1 MKKFKIALVSDW
13 YYPKIGGI
21 EYAIDSLARNFIALG
36 HEVHIITRGYDKL
49 QPFTPVKELTVIRL
63 KGKELTERFLSIGA
77 YKELYD
83 ILKHG
88 EYDMVH
94 AHGLDSPL
102 AISSLLISHI
112 IDIPVVITNHSLAG
126 KGLIRIPL
134 HLLGKFFLRYPDAII
149 AVSSAVAKETRIMSN
164 RPVYLIPNGVDILS
178 SDGAD
183 TPVVLEKGGRTSVII
198 VSRMTKKK
206 GVDSI
211 VKIAPSLIKEHSDV
225 LFLMVGDG
233 PLKDKLE
240 KRVKKQ
246 NMEQNFIFTGEVP
259 RKTVFYLL
267 GRSDISVMPSKNEA
281 FGIAVLEAF
290 AKMVPVI
297 ARNNSGTSDII
308 AHEKTGFLV
317 ENNKEMVTYIM
328 KLIDEPELRKK
339 ISYNAHEELKRYE
352 WPDIARKV
360 IDVYTQVVHEKNH
373 YHN

>member
-1 MKKFKIALVSDW
+1 M
-13 YYPKIGGI
+13 
-21 EYAIDSLARNFIALG
+21 
-36 HEVHIITRGYDKL
+36 HIITRRYDQL
-49 QPFTPVKELTVIRL
+49 QSFAPIKEVTVIRL
-63 KGKELTERFLSIGA
+63 RERELTKRFLSPGA

-83 ILKHG
+83 IIKNG
-88 EYDMVH
+88 EYDIIH

-102 AISSLLISHI
+102 AISSLMISRI
-112 IDIPVVITNHSLAG
+112 INIPAVITNHSLAE

-134 HLLGKFFLRYPDAII
+134 HLAGKIFLRYPDAII
-149 AVSSAVAKETRIMSN
+149 AVSSAVVKDTRIMSN
-164 RPVYLIPNGVDILS
+164 KPVYLIPNGIDILS

-183 TPVVLEKGGRTSVII
+183 MPIELEKKGRIVVTN

-211 VKIAPSLIKEHSDV
+211 VEIAPSLIEAHQNL
-225 LFLMVGDG
+225 LFMMVGDG

-240 KRVKKQ
+240 KQVKKQ
-246 NMEQNFIFTGEVP
+246 NMELNFIFTGEVS

-267 GRSDISVMPSKNEA
+267 GNSDIFLMPSKDEA
-281 FGIAVLEAF
+281 FGIAILEAF

-308 AHEKTGFLV
+308 THEKTGFLA
-317 ENNKEMVTYIM
+317 ENKEELIKYIV
-328 KLIDEPELRKK
+328 KLIDEPELRTKL
-339 ISYNAHEELKRYE
+339 SDNAHEELKKYE

-360 IDVYTQVVHEKNH
+360 INVYTQVIHEKNC